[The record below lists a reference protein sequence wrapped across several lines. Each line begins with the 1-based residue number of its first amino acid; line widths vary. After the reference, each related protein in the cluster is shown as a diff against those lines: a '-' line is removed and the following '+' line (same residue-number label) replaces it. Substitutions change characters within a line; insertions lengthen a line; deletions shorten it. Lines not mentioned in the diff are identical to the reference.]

1 MAKPNEDSARLDALL
16 KRTQAAQDSA
26 QRTVLP
32 PPKMGILGKS
42 GKPANE
48 SAVGAMFPSDGSVIE
63 ELRESAEDLRR
74 GAKLVRDI
82 KTAFGAFKE
91 KVFDPVW
98 NVVSPPFKWAWNG
111 YKFVW
116 NHFAYDKDKETG
128 ERTINKTK
136 AAILLTATF
145 AAAVAATPT
154 VPGDMV
160 RYATFDPV
168 KDAAVMMMSMKK
180 HETVYLTK
188 TQEIDPAENIHRVY
202 GCRTPECNASDSV
215 TYNLEPRLSH
225 IIWNTAVK
233 GHPFFQTDR
242 IAAAIPPGLSK
253 CDVTSYGGRFSA
265 AKYFQIFP
273 QMLDV
278 QCTAINTPAPAPAP
292 GG

>member
-1 MAKPNEDSARLDALL
+1 MINSNDDNAKLDALL
-16 KRTQAAQDSA
+16 RRTKAAQDSA

-32 PPKMGILGKS
+32 PQKKGIFGKG
-42 GKPANE
+42 GKPAND
-48 SAVGAMFPSDGSVIE
+48 STNHVVD
-63 ELRESAEDLRR
+63 ELRESAEDVRQ
-74 GAKLVRDI
+74 GFKLARDI

-98 NVVSPPFKWAWNG
+98 NVISPPFKWAWDG
-111 YKFVW
+111 YKFIW

-128 ERTINKTK
+128 EKTINKTK

-154 VPGDMV
+154 MPGDMV

-168 KDAAVMMMSMKK
+168 KDAAVMMMSKK
-180 HETVYLTK
+180 QETVYLTK
-188 TQEIDPAENIHRVY
+188 TQEINPAENIHRVY
-202 GCRTPECNASDSV
+202 GCRTQQCTASDSV

-225 IIWNTAVK
+225 IIWNTAAK
-233 GHPFFQTDR
+233 GNPFFQTDR

-253 CDVTSYGGRFSA
+253 CEVTSYGGRFSA

-278 QCTAINTPAPAPAP
+278 QCTAIGGGTAAPAPVP